1 MRRKSVYAGLALVVV
16 MSAFLVASPRT
27 ALAYSPWNSNYT
39 QDERMLLA
47 RLIYAEAAGELYTGK
62 VAVGAVVLNR
72 VKSPIFPDTI
82 YGVVYEPWQF
92 SCVGNWLF
100 NSYPDQES
108 IRAARD
114 ALAGWDPTGG
124 ALYYFNYHT
133 VSNSWLW
140 SKPAIG
146 AIGNHWFTY

>member
-1 MRRKSVYAGLALVVV
+1 M
-16 MSAFLVASPRT
+16 
-27 ALAYSPWNSNYT
+27 
-39 QDERMLLA
+39 
-47 RLIYAEAAGELYTGK
+47 
-62 VAVGAVVLNR
+62 
-72 VKSPIFPDTI
+72 
-82 YGVVYEPWQF
+82 GVVYEPWQF

-133 VSNSWLW
+133 VSNSWLVV
-140 SKPAIG
+140 KTG
-146 AIGNHWFTY
+146 HWGYRQSLVHLLIRDRNIEALQTKTDM